1 MVMSQRVAQAQ
12 LRTGLFPEGNEDQL
26 KGLNQ
31 GLVSSG
37 FTL

>member
-12 LRTGLFPEGNEDQL
+12 LRTGLFPEGSEEQL
-26 KGLNQ
+26 KGFSQ
-31 GLVSSG
+31 GLVSSD